1 MQLCYTRLFEGDTER
16 IKLNRILDMATLE
29 SIFYLAHPFTNNEEL
44 KTYHAAF
51 RKLLDYINYKSHI
64 QADKQ

>member
-1 MQLCYTRLFEGDTER
+1 
-16 IKLNRILDMATLE
+16 MATLE
-29 SIFYLAHPFTNNEEL
+29 SIFYLAHPFTNNKEL

-51 RKLLDYINYKSHI
+51 RKLLDYINYKSDV